1 MKAMYINAPGEVEIK
16 EIDMPVRKEG
26 EEEDEILLK

>member
-26 EEEDEILLK
+26 EVLL